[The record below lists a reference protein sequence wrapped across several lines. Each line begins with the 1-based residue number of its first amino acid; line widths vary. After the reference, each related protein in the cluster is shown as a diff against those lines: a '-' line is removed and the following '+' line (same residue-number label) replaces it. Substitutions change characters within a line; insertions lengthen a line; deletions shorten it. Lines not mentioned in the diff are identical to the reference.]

1 MKRRNHNR
9 KAFSYRLKK
18 AFYRLLWETDVT
30 KGIQELIAGI
40 GIFLLIFLFLIIGT
54 MFR

>member
-1 MKRRNHNR
+1 MKRSNHNR

-18 AFYRLLWETDVT
+18 AIYRLLGETDVT

-40 GIFLLIFLFLIIGT
+40 GIFLLIFLFLVVGT

>member
-1 MKRRNHNR
+1 MKRSNHNR

-18 AFYRLLWETDVT
+18 AIYRLLWETDII

>member
-1 MKRRNHNR
+1 MKHSNHNR

-18 AFYRLLWETDVT
+18 AIYRLLWETDIT

>member
-1 MKRRNHNR
+1 MKRSNHNR

-18 AFYRLLWETDVT
+18 AIYRLLWETDIT

>member
-1 MKRRNHNR
+1 MKRSNRNRN
-9 KAFSYRLKK
+9 AFSYRLKK
-18 AFYRLLWETDVT
+18 AIYRLLWETDIT

-40 GIFLLIFLFLIIGT
+40 GIFLLIFLFLVVGT

>member
-1 MKRRNHNR
+1 MKRSNHNR

-18 AFYRLLWETDVT
+18 AIYRLLWEIDVT

>member
-1 MKRRNHNR
+1 MKRSNHNR
-9 KAFSYRLKK
+9 KAFIYRLKK
-18 AFYRLLWETDVT
+18 AIYRLLWETDIT

>member
-1 MKRRNHNR
+1 MKRSNHNR

-18 AFYRLLWETDVT
+18 AIYRLLWETDIT
-30 KGIQELIAGI
+30 KGTQELIAGI

-54 MFR
+54 MFG